1 MINTEQTDDGWMMI
15 RLEDGR
21 SVEVKASCPHKGA
34 PLAEGRIV
42 GAFLQCPW
50 HGATF
55 DVRTGA
61 LLRGPKCGD
70 LKIRSRVDRA
80 HEGTR
85 GK

>member
-1 MINTEQTDDGWMMI
+1 MIDADHTGDGWMVV

-21 SVEVKASCPHKGA
+21 SIEVKANCPHKGA

-42 GAFLQCPW
+42 GSFLQCPW

-61 LLRGPKCGD
+61 LLRGPKCGH
-70 LKIRSRVDRA
+70 LEIRARQEA
-80 HEGTR
+80 
-85 GK
+85 